1 MASISSISLE
11 DYRKSLV
18 GDDDILPELDVAEV
32 EKYVRTSGGKIIG
45 RKGAT
50 YYGIAASVCHICR
63 CLFSSTDTILTVSST
78 MNGEYGLKDV
88 ALSVM
93 SVVGAEGIKGNICAK
108 LTDEEMVK
116 LNHSA
121 DVLKDVIRQ
130 ITI

>member
-1 MASISSISLE
+1 
-11 DYRKSLV
+11 
-18 GDDDILPELDVAEV
+18 
-32 EKYVRTSGGKIIG
+32 
-45 RKGAT
+45 
-50 YYGIAASVCHICR
+50 
-63 CLFSSTDTILTVSST
+63 